1 MILIAEAGLTQGM
14 AEKLHF
20 SLVSPDRE
28 LFSGDVDHV
37 IVPGTEGEF
46 GVLARHAPFM
56 ATIKP
61 GPLRILNDG
70 GERRIFVNGG
80 FADVTPDGLTV
91 LAEDAVDLADFDL
104 AALEQDLKDARED
117 VADAGGDVAKLAA
130 AQKALSRL
138 EALRAAVGR

>member
-1 MILIAEAGLTQGM
+1 MRDM

-28 LFSGDVDHV
+28 LFAGEVDHV
-37 IVPGTEGEF
+37 VVPGTEGEF
-46 GVLARHAPFM
+46 GVLPRHAPFM

-61 GPLRILNDG
+61 GALRILNDG

-91 LAEDAVDLADFDL
+91 LAEDAIDLADVDP
-104 AALEQDLKDARED
+104 AALESDLKDARED
-117 VADAGGDVAKLAA
+117 VASADSAKLAA
-130 AQKALSRL
+130 AQRQVARL
-138 EALRAAVGR
+138 EAIRASLGR